1 MPVSLLLPI
10 DATELTMP
18 RAEDFEPLP
27 AEKEKRILQMMST
40 LAAFPKF
47 LGMRFDEVRLDYGR
61 ISLPY
66 RPEFNQPAGMI
77 HGGVVASLIDT
88 VVVGP
93 IFSALETMPR
103 KLLTIDLHIHYLDA
117 GFEEDLVAEGWVRRR
132 GRSIAFVAAEVQT
145 ARGQTLAHGNMAYRI
160 VT

>member
-1 MPVSLLLPI
+1 ML
-10 DATELTMP
+10 
-18 RAEDFEPLP
+18 RAQDFQPLP
-27 AEKEKRILQMMST
+27 LEREKRIVQMMST

-77 HGGVVASLIDT
+77 HGGVVASLID
-88 VVVGP
+88 GP